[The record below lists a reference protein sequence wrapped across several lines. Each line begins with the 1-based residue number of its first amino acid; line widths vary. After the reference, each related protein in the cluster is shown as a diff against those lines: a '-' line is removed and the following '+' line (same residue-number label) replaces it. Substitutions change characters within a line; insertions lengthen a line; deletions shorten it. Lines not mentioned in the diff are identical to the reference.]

1 MPTDYTAV
9 DVDPN
14 TPPPY
19 MDPTN
24 SIAKKKSMIMHSEKQ
39 ISADFPLSFNKFQRN
54 PWNTPGSDVST
65 VANSLNNQHVFSVV
79 IWPAPR
85 PHDHIR
91 PDNTKFIGYILLIAV
106 VIFLLFA
113 ACKYLP

>member
-1 MPTDYTAV
+1 MPQDYTAV
-9 DVDPN
+9 EVDPH

-24 SIAKKKSMIMHSEKQ
+24 SIAKKK
-39 ISADFPLSFNKFQRN
+39 ISAAHSHQK
-54 PWNTPGSDVST
+54 
-65 VANSLNNQHVFSVV
+65 ASLEHHGRRCQHCGQFSEQPVV

-85 PHDHIR
+85 PPDHIR
-91 PDNTKFIGYILLIAV
+91 PDNTKFIGYVILIAV

>member
-1 MPTDYTAV
+1 MPTSPVSNPEYTAV
-9 DVDPN
+9 EVDPT

-24 SIAKKKSMIMHSEKQ
+24 SIAKKKSLIMHK
-39 ISADFPLSFNKFQRN
+39 K
-54 PWNTPGSDVST
+54 
-65 VANSLNNQHVFSVV
+65 SVEHTGKRCEHCGQFAAQQPMV